1 MSDQRPSTLPA
12 VMGMAVIAAVLL
24 VLGVV
29 LLVSDYAGAGYAM
42 LAFGGFSTLI
52 TLGVLAKQAN
62 Q

>member
-1 MSDQRPSTLPA
+1 
-12 VMGMAVIAAVLL
+12 MAVIAAVLL